1 MQKLEKHDKLGN
13 YNNWPLSTVL
23 TKKMTY
29 IYETQLCKKTFMAIC
44 LKRPNL
50 KIKDQYV
57 KLGPS
62 YNCSSTERTREIIK
76 VQGKSLKFESN
87 NVTINHL

>member
-29 IYETQLCKKTFMAIC
+29 IYIWNTTLQ
-44 LKRPNL
+44 
-50 KIKDQYV
+50 KDLHGYLLE
-57 KLGPS
+57 KAKP
-62 YNCSSTERTREIIK
+62 
-76 VQGKSLKFESN
+76 
-87 NVTINHL
+87 

>member
-1 MQKLEKHDKLGN
+1 
-13 YNNWPLSTVL
+13 
-23 TKKMTY
+23 
-29 IYETQLCKKTFMAIC
+29 MAIC

-50 KIKDQYV
+50 KFKDQYV

-76 VQGKSLKFESN
+76 VQGKSLTFESD